1 MLLVMTR
8 LLMLLLFDVS
18 VAVVAEKL
26 SATIVGF
33 VVYMLKE
40 FEVSSDILPKLI
52 YSIPVL
58 IYRMSHFFPA
68 SLEI

>member
-52 YSIPVL
+52 YSILVL